1 MTSITSP
8 AVIDWREADDDERHR
23 LFSRGGV
30 ADGLGPRAEPALAM
44 AIAELVERV
53 RSEGDRALV
62 EALAEFDG
70 VDVDPAGLRVSEQEI
85 RQAATSLPNRT
96 IEAIKVAIAQVR
108 AFNEAALARA
118 EWLDE
123 VGGIRLGEL
132 AKPVES
138 TGLYVPAGKGSFP
151 SVLIM
156 VATPAVVAGVRR
168 IALVVPPTPG
178 TGGRV
183 DPAVLA
189 AAEALG
195 ITEIYRS
202 NGPAGIAALA
212 CGTETIPPVRK
223 IVGPGSPAVTAAMTE
238 VQRLGCVVEVGYGP
252 TDSLIVC
259 DAQADPVLL
268 AADLVN
274 EAEHGSDSSAVLVG
288 TDLGVLRRAAE
299 EVAKQ
304 IAVLPAPRRDY
315 ARASIHDNG
324 GIVLARSPQEAMDIA
339 NSYAPEHLQLA
350 VADPDAWLALVRHA
364 GTVLLGQW
372 ATMAASNFAIGTP
385 ATLPTTGFAKAV
397 SGVSVHTYLT
407 RIAVA
412 RLGEEEFWRLAPTIR
427 TLAEHEGFP
436 AHANSVS
443 IREGR
448 TPARHR

>member
-1 MTSITSP
+1 MTSIASP
-8 AVIDWREADDDERHR
+8 VVIDWREAADDERFR
-23 LFSRGGV
+23 LLSRGGV
-30 ADGLGPRAEPALAM
+30 AGHLDPRAELTH
-44 AIAELVERV
+44 AIAKLVERV
-53 RSEGDRALV
+53 RSDGDKALV

-70 VDVDPAGLRVSEQEI
+70 VDVDPGSLRVSEQEV
-85 RQAATSLPNRT
+85 RQAVDSLPART
-96 IEAIKVAIAQVR
+96 LEAVRVAISQVR

-118 EWLDE
+118 EWRDE
-123 VGGIRLGEL
+123 VGGIQLGEL
-132 AKPVES
+132 VKPIES

-151 SVLIM
+151 SALIM
-156 VATPAVVAGVRR
+156 VATPAVVAGVQR
-168 IALVVPPTPG
+168 IVLVVPPTPG
-178 TGGRV
+178 TGGRI
-183 DPAVLA
+183 DPALLA
-189 AAEALG
+189 AAEMLG

-212 CGTETIPPVRK
+212 CGTETISAVRK
-223 IVGPGSPAVTAAMTE
+223 IVGPGSPAVTVAMTE
-238 VQRLGCVVEVGYGP
+238 AQRLGCVVEVGFGP

-259 DAQADPVLL
+259 DGRANPVML

-288 TDLGVLRRAAE
+288 TDLNVLRRTAE

-304 IAVLPAPRRDY
+304 IAALPARRRDY
-315 ARASIHDNG
+315 ARASIYDNG
-324 GIVLARSPQEAMDIA
+324 GIVLVGSPQEAMDIA

-372 ATMAASNFAIGTP
+372 TTMAASNFAIGTP
-385 ATLPTTGFAKAV
+385 ATLPTTGFAKVV

-407 RIAVA
+407 RIPVA
-412 RLGEEEFWRLAPTIR
+412 RLEEEAFWRLAPTIR

-436 AHANSVS
+436 AHANSVT

-448 TPARHR
+448 NPGS